1 MILHVLTDE
10 KFTDYAIAQFSA
22 PEMQSDFVLIPSN
35 NVMHLVKHID
45 QCTVIKQRSPEF
57 EDLLNRL
64 DQYTGIIFHGMN
76 WGRWQTPILQRVPKS
91 VKVAWV
97 FWGGDI
103 YSRQDVESQFLAPI
117 TGVLYRLHNRKK
129 NKAPDTSWEIPFDL
143 FKRIDYCMTSI
154 SAEYDYAKQYTGAD
168 FEYLWYTYYSL
179 EETIG
184 SLRDMSCSGNNIW
197 IGNSAAEWNNHI
209 DAFWQMWKS
218 GALRKHSFEKVI
230 IPLSYGA
237 PWVCNLVQK
246 VGRFFFGKR
255 MQPLVSFMPREEY
268 NALMLSCSTMI
279 INYYEPAANGNI
291 ITALW
296 LGMRVYL
303 SEKNFVFDFYKR
315 IGLSVYSLESDLPQ
329 YGFAPL
335 PEQERQHNR
344 DVIASLYGMP
354 HIKEE
359 VTKIVKT
366 LSTPKK

>member
-1 MILHVLTDE
+1 MILHLLTDD
-10 KFTDYAIAQFSA
+10 KFADYAIKQFSA
-22 PEMQSDFVLIPSN
+22 PEMQSEFVLVPSN
-35 NVMHLVKHID
+35 NAMEHVKLID
-45 QCTVIKQRSPEF
+45 RCTIVRQNSPEF
-57 EDLLNRL
+57 DALLNRL
-64 DQYTGIIFHGMN
+64 NYYSGIIFHGMF
-76 WGRWQTPILQRVPKS
+76 WGRWQTPILQNVPKN
-91 VKVAWV
+91 VKVAWY

-154 SAEYDYAKQYTGAD
+154 SAEYDFAKQYTGAD

-209 DAFWQMWKS
+209 DAMWQMWKS
-218 GALRKHSFEKVI
+218 GALRKHSYEKVI

-303 SEKNFVFDFYKR
+303 SEKSMAYTYYKR
-315 IGLSVYSLESDLPQ
+315 IGAKVFTLEKDLKI
-329 YGFAPL
+329 YGFTPL
-335 PEQERQHNR
+335 SDEERAENRKVLNQWYSKDHVEQAVK
-344 DVIASLYGMP
+344 DVVNELR
-354 HIKEE
+354 
-359 VTKIVKT
+359 
-366 LSTPKK
+366 

>member
-1 MILHVLTDE
+1 MILHILTDE

-45 QCTVIKQRSPEF
+45 QCTVIRQGSPEF

-64 DQYTGIIFHGMN
+64 GQYSCIILHGMF
-76 WGRWQTPILQRVPKS
+76 WGRWQTPILRQVPEN

-97 FWGGDI
+97 YWGGDL
-103 YSRQDVESQFLAPI
+103 YSRQDVESHFFAPI
-117 TGVLYRLHNRKK
+117 TGLLFRLHNRKK

-143 FKRIDYCMTSI
+143 YKRVDYCLNSI
-154 SAEYDYAKQYTGAD
+154 SAEYDFAKQYTGAD

-184 SLRDMSCSGNNIW
+184 SLKDKSCNGNNIW
-197 IGNSAAEWNNHI
+197 VGNSAAVKNNHI
-209 DAFWQMWKS
+209 DAIWQLWKS
-218 GALRKHSFEKVI
+218 GVLHKHNNVKVI
-230 IPLSYGA
+230 IPLSYGD
-237 PWVCNLVQK
+237 PWIRNLVLK

-296 LGMRVYL
+296 LGMRVYI

-335 PEQERQHNR
+335 SEDVRQHNR